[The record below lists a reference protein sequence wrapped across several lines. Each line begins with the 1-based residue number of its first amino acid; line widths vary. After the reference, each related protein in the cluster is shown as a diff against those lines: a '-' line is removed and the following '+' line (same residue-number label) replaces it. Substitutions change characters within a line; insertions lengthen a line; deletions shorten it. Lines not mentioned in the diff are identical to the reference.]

1 MHIEKNIVVS
11 LIRTMSNAKGVKN
24 DSLVVRQEL
33 QAQNMMPALYPKQ
46 TNEVDR
52 EGNPIYS
59 YAKPAPWV

>member
-1 MHIEKNIVVS
+1 
-11 LIRTMSNAKGVKN
+11 MSNAKGVKN